1 MLNTRYNQL
10 RASGLVNELYSYD
23 ELATGKRRNIIAY
36 CTSEECCG
44 KYKTKVRKQVSSD
57 IDFCPDCDYALLWGT
72 EQEIGRGL
80 YKRRCR
86 TS

>member
-1 MLNTRYNQL
+1 MLNTSYGFL
-10 RASGLVNELYSYD
+10 RANGLVNELYSYN
-23 ELATGKRRNIIAY
+23 ELASGKKRNIIAY

-44 KYKTKVRKQVSSD
+44 NYKSKVRKEVDTQ
-57 IDFCPDCDYALLWGT
+57 IDNCPDCGYALLWGT
-72 EQEIGRGL
+72 EHEIGRGL